1 VDLFLVC
8 KGFKGIDEE
17 LKQALLS
24 FTGEKWPTSPDGS
37 AKRILHADDA
47 DDADAATAVTHPPPL
62 SGPAPRGQNLAL
74 VPKEHIPDAF
84 MQSMLS
90 GAEYFAG
97 LQEAV
102 IKRNLRLFDEFPQH
116 EGRVVHLAR
125 QLIVREWQ
133 RRFRIERIADDQRIV
148 QQKTLSGDARG
159 NRVGGP
165 RAGGKRSE
173 TGTLEERKAKRARFQ
188 ILFTIHIQR
197 EHACTVLLARSCTR
211 VQQHSSHARTPHL
224 YRDNEILNGTSAPLI
239 MDAEPGLGHGRN
251 GFMETDDQKI
261 QRIDPSELIWIGK
274 DILTNTPVKEA
285 LR

>member
-1 VDLFLVC
+1 MIVLYLYTHPSNLLHGGSFVVC

-24 FTGEKWPTSPDGS
+24 FTGEKWPTSPDWT
-37 AKRILHADDA
+37 ALHA

-90 GAEYFAG
+90 GAEYFAR

-116 EGRVVHLAR
+116 EGRAIHLAR
-125 QLIVREWQ
+125 QLIVREWP

-148 QQKTLSGDARG
+148 QEKKLSGDAKG

-165 RAGGKRSE
+165 RAGGKRQDF
-173 TGTLEERKAKRARFQ
+173 GNLEDRQAKKARF
-188 ILFTIHIQR
+188 
-197 EHACTVLLARSCTR
+197 
-211 VQQHSSHARTPHL
+211 
-224 YRDNEILNGTSAPLI
+224 
-239 MDAEPGLGHGRN
+239 
-251 GFMETDDQKI
+251 
-261 QRIDPSELIWIGK
+261 
-274 DILTNTPVKEA
+274 
-285 LR
+285 